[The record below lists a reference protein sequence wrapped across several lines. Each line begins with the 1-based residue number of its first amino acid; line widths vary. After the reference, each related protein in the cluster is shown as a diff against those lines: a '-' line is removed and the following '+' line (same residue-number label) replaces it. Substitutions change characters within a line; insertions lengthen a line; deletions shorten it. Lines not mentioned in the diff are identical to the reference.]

1 MSYCNSFS
9 PSFPDKS
16 VFDIVIPSSCFSHE
30 LPQYGLEVGLTNYA
44 AAYCTGLLLACCV
57 LKILELDEE
66 YQGNVKGALD
76 GGLDIPHSD
85 KRFAGGHFL
94 IGLFLPSFQ
103 TLMEDEPE
111 KYQAHFN
118 EYIKKGIEPDDMEEM
133 YKKVHAAIRANLIP
147 VKSTKEPPKE
157 HKRVEAH
164 SDKLAIQ
171 FNHRRIFMY
180 GLIAAGFGSMSTP
193 ESASAAK
200 RRPPPPPTPQ
210 EEKRDPNVS
219 GVQAKVLASK
229 KRKEAMKETIAKLRE
244 KGKPVQ

>member
-1 MSYCNSFS
+1 MTPSLVPPTTSCTSPPLSRTQNNSCSFS
-9 PSFPDKS
+9 F
-16 VFDIVIPSSCFSHE
+16 H
-30 LPQYGLEVGLTNYA
+30 
-44 AAYCTGLLLACCV
+44 
-57 LKILELDEE
+57 
-66 YQGNVKGALD
+66 
-76 GGLDIPHSD
+76 
-85 KRFAGGHFL
+85 
-94 IGLFLPSFQ
+94 
-103 TLMEDEPE
+103 
-111 KYQAHFN
+111 
-118 EYIKKGIEPDDMEEM
+118 
-133 YKKVHAAIRANLIP
+133 
-147 VKSTKEPPKE
+147 
-157 HKRVEAH
+157 RVEAH